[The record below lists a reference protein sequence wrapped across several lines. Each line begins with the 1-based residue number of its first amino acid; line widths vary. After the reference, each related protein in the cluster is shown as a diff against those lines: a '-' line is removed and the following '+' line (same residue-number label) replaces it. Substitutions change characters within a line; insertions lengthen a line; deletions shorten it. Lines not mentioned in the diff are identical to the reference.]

1 MKWGGGES
9 FEPVTPGLQSPLQGA
24 HFPRIYCFYTEKS

>member
-9 FEPVTPGLQSPLQGA
+9 FEPVTPGIFQDLQFGRQ
-24 HFPRIYCFYTEKS
+24 FKKKE